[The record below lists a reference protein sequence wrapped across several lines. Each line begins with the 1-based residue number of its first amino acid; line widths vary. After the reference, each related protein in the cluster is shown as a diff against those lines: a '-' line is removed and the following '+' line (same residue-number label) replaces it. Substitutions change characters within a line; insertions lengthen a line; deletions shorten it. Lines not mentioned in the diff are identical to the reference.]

1 MEKNKENQGN
11 VQSNVKIEWDL
22 TKIYSNI
29 DELKKDIEKELSII
43 EKMTTFKGK
52 LNNKKDI
59 FDFFKLDEEAELI
72 SSKTTAYIN
81 LSLQKNMKDLEML
94 KIDSEIEPKFKKLS
108 KKLIFVQD
116 ELLANDKEF
125 LEEILKD
132 PEFERFNNNLRH
144 EFSLKGHILT
154 QEQKLL
160 MNHIGSAMNF
170 SNIYDLIENE
180 IKFEKAE
187 DKNRKSSLSYTFKIC
202 TINGK

>member
-1 MEKNKENQGN
+1 VKGKSMEKNKENQGN

-94 KIDSEIEPKFKKLS
+94 KIDSEIESKFKKLS
-108 KKLIFVQD
+108 KKLVFVQD

-125 LEEILKD
+125 LEEILED

-187 DKNRKSSLSYTFKIC
+187 DKNRKSS
-202 TINGK
+202 

>member
-1 MEKNKENQGN
+1 MKKNKENQSN

-125 LEEILKD
+125 LEEILED

-187 DKNRKSSLSYTFKIC
+187 DKNRKSS
-202 TINGK
+202 

>member
-29 DELKKDIEKELSII
+29 DKLKKDIEKELNII

-125 LEEILKD
+125 LEKILKD

-187 DKNRKSSLSYTFKIC
+187 DKNRKSS
-202 TINGK
+202 

>member
-1 MEKNKENQGN
+1 VKGKNMEKNKENQGN

-52 LNNKKDI
+52 LK
-59 FDFFKLDEEAELI
+59 
-72 SSKTTAYIN
+72 
-81 LSLQKNMKDLEML
+81 KNMKDLEML

-187 DKNRKSSLSYTFKIC
+187 DKNRKSS
-202 TINGK
+202 

>member
-11 VQSNVKIEWDL
+11 VQSDVKIEWDL

-116 ELLANDKEF
+116 ELLANDKKF

-154 QEQKLL
+154 QEQKLF

-187 DKNRKSSLSYTFKIC
+187 DKNRKSS
-202 TINGK
+202 

>member
-11 VQSNVKIEWDL
+11 VQGNVKIEWDL

-29 DELKKDIEKELSII
+29 DELKKDIEKELNII

-94 KIDSEIEPKFKKLS
+94 KIDSEIESKFKKLS
-108 KKLIFVQD
+108 KKLVFVQD

-125 LEEILKD
+125 LEEILED

-187 DKNRKSSLSYTFKIC
+187 DKNRKSS
-202 TINGK
+202 

>member
-1 MEKNKENQGN
+1 MVKGKNMEKNKENQGN

-187 DKNRKSSLSYTFKIC
+187 DKNRKSS
-202 TINGK
+202 

>member
-94 KIDSEIEPKFKKLS
+94 KIDSEIESKFKKLS
-108 KKLIFVQD
+108 KKLVFVQD

-125 LEEILKD
+125 LEEILED

-187 DKNRKSSLSYTFKIC
+187 DKNRKSS
-202 TINGK
+202 

>member
-1 MEKNKENQGN
+1 MEENNNKN
-11 VQSNVKIEWDL
+11 NVKVEWDL
-22 TKIYSNI
+22 SQIYSNI
-29 DELKKDIEKELSII
+29 DELKKEIEKELSLT

-94 KIDSEIEPKFKKLS
+94 KIDSEIESKFKKLS
-108 KKLIFVQD
+108 KKLVFVQD

-125 LEEILKD
+125 LEEILED
-132 PEFERFNNNLRH
+132 PEFERFNSNLRYQ
-144 EFSLKGHILT
+144 FALKGHTLT

-187 DKNRKSSLSYTFKIC
+187 DKNRKSS
-202 TINGK
+202 

>member
-1 MEKNKENQGN
+1 MEKNKENQSN

-116 ELLANDKEF
+116 ELLANDKKF

-187 DKNRKSSLSYTFKIC
+187 DKNRKSS
-202 TINGK
+202 

>member
-29 DELKKDIEKELSII
+29 DDLKKDIEKELSLT

-59 FDFFKLDEEAELI
+59 FEFFKTDEEAELI
-72 SSKTTAYIN
+72 ASKTTAYMA
-81 LSLQKNMKDLEML
+81 LRLQKNMKDLEIL
-94 KIDSEIEPKFKKLS
+94 KLDSEISPKFKKLS
-108 KKLIFVQD
+108 KQLIFVED
-116 ELLANDKEF
+116 ELLENDKE
-125 LEEILKD
+125 LLDDILKD
-132 PEFERFNNNLRH
+132 PEFERFNSNLRYQ
-144 EFSLKGHILT
+144 FALKGHILT

-187 DKNRKSSLSYTFKIC
+187 DKNRKSS
-202 TINGK
+202 

>member
-94 KIDSEIEPKFKKLS
+94 KIDSEIESKFKKLS
-108 KKLIFVQD
+108 KKLVFVQD

-125 LEEILKD
+125 LEEILED

-160 MNHIGSAMNF
+160 MNHIGRAKKEIQKPMK
-170 SNIYDLIENE
+170 INE

-187 DKNRKSSLSYTFKIC
+187 DKNRKSS
-202 TINGK
+202 

>member
-94 KIDSEIEPKFKKLS
+94 KIDSEIEPKFKKLF

-187 DKNRKSSLSYTFKIC
+187 DKNRKSL
-202 TINGK
+202 

>member
-11 VQSNVKIEWDL
+11 VQGNVKIEWDL

-125 LEEILKD
+125 LEKILKD

-187 DKNRKSSLSYTFKIC
+187 DKNRKSS
-202 TINGK
+202 

>member
-11 VQSNVKIEWDL
+11 VQGNVKIEWDL

-59 FDFFKLDEEAELI
+59 FEFFKLDEEAELI

-132 PEFERFNNNLRH
+132 PEFERFNNNLRQ

-187 DKNRKSSLSYTFKIC
+187 DKNRQSS
-202 TINGK
+202 

>member
-1 MEKNKENQGN
+1 MEKNKENQSN

-125 LEEILKD
+125 LEKILKD

-187 DKNRKSSLSYTFKIC
+187 DKNRKSS
-202 TINGK
+202 

>member
-29 DELKKDIEKELSII
+29 DELKKDIEKELNII

-132 PEFERFNNNLRH
+132 PEFERFNNNLRN

-187 DKNRKSSLSYTFKIC
+187 DKNRKSS
-202 TINGK
+202 

>member
-11 VQSNVKIEWDL
+11 VQSDVKIEWDL

-29 DELKKDIEKELSII
+29 DELKKDIEKELNII

-94 KIDSEIEPKFKKLS
+94 KIDSEIESKFKKLS
-108 KKLIFVQD
+108 KKLVFVQD

-125 LEEILKD
+125 LEEILED

-187 DKNRKSSLSYTFKIC
+187 DKNRKSS
-202 TINGK
+202 

>member
-11 VQSNVKIEWDL
+11 VQGNVKIEWDL

-108 KKLIFVQD
+108 KKLIFVQE

-125 LEEILKD
+125 LEKILKD

-187 DKNRKSSLSYTFKIC
+187 DKNRKSS
-202 TINGK
+202 

>member
-132 PEFERFNNNLRH
+132 PEFERFNNNLRY

-187 DKNRKSSLSYTFKIC
+187 DKNRKSL
-202 TINGK
+202 

>member
-29 DELKKDIEKELSII
+29 DELKKDIEKELNII

-116 ELLANDKEF
+116 ELLVNDKEF

-187 DKNRKSSLSYTFKIC
+187 DKNRKSS
-202 TINGK
+202 

>member
-11 VQSNVKIEWDL
+11 VQSDVKIEWDL

-29 DELKKDIEKELSII
+29 DELKKDIEKELNII

-108 KKLIFVQD
+108 KQLIFVED
-116 ELLANDKEF
+116 ELLANDKE
-125 LEEILKD
+125 LLDDILKD
-132 PEFERFNNNLRH
+132 PEFERFNSNLRYQ
-144 EFSLKGHILT
+144 FALKGHILT

-187 DKNRKSSLSYTFKIC
+187 DVNRKSS
-202 TINGK
+202 

>member
-125 LEEILKD
+125 LEKILKD

-170 SNIYDLIENE
+170 SNIYDIIENE

-187 DKNRKSSLSYTFKIC
+187 DKDRKPT
-202 TINGK
+202 

>member
-11 VQSNVKIEWDL
+11 VQSDVKIEWDL

-29 DELKKDIEKELSII
+29 DELKKDIEKELNII

-108 KKLIFVQD
+108 KQLIFVED
-116 ELLANDKEF
+116 ELLANDKELLDDI
-125 LEEILKD
+125 LED
-132 PEFERFNNNLRH
+132 PEFERFNSNLRYQ
-144 EFSLKGHILT
+144 FALKGHILT

-187 DKNRKSSLSYTFKIC
+187 DVNRKSS
-202 TINGK
+202 

>member
-108 KKLIFVQD
+108 KQLIFVED
-116 ELLANDKEF
+116 ELLENDKE
-125 LEEILKD
+125 LLDDILKD

-187 DKNRKSSLSYTFKIC
+187 DKNRKSS
-202 TINGK
+202 

>member
-116 ELLANDKEF
+116 ELLANDKKF

-187 DKNRKSSLSYTFKIC
+187 DKNRKSS
-202 TINGK
+202 

>member
-29 DELKKDIEKELSII
+29 DELKKDIEKELNII

-72 SSKTTAYIN
+72 SLKTTAYIN

-108 KKLIFVQD
+108 KKLIFVQE

-187 DKNRKSSLSYTFKIC
+187 DKNRKSS
-202 TINGK
+202 

>member
-29 DELKKDIEKELSII
+29 DELKKDIEKELNII

-72 SSKTTAYIN
+72 SLKTTAYIN

-125 LEEILKD
+125 LEEILED

-187 DKNRKSSLSYTFKIC
+187 DKNRKSS
-202 TINGK
+202 

>member
-29 DELKKDIEKELSII
+29 DELKKDIEKELSLT

-59 FDFFKLDEEAELI
+59 FEFFKTDEEAELI
-72 SSKTTAYIN
+72 ASKTTAYMA
-81 LSLQKNMKDLEML
+81 LRLQKNMKDLEIL
-94 KIDSEIEPKFKKLS
+94 KLDSEISPKFKKLS
-108 KKLIFVQD
+108 KQLIFVED
-116 ELLANDKEF
+116 ELLENDKE
-125 LEEILKD
+125 LLDDILKD
-132 PEFERFNNNLRH
+132 PEFERFNSNLRYQ
-144 EFSLKGHILT
+144 FALKGHILT

-187 DKNRKSSLSYTFKIC
+187 DENRKSS
-202 TINGK
+202 